1 MFPENMMSN
10 PDFVKDG
17 KFTDA
22 GMAVLQE
29 RMPHVDV
36 SVFASDRNVK
46 GLAKIF
52 TVKSL
57 CDFIDIKLKK

>member
-1 MFPENMMSN
+1 
-10 PDFVKDG
+10 
-17 KFTDA
+17 
-22 GMAVLQE
+22 VLQE

>member
-1 MFPENMMSN
+1 
-10 PDFVKDG
+10 
-17 KFTDA
+17 
-22 GMAVLQE
+22 
-29 RMPHVDV
+29 MPHVDV